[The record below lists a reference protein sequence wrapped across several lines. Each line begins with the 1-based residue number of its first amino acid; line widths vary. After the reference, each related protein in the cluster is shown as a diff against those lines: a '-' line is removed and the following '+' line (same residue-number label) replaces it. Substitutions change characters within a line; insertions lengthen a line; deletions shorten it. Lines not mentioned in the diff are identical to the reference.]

1 MENNKPLLDYMADM
15 ILEDSEKLGTFWC
28 NGCLHSYECNYQ
40 HPRDCVIDFCKKKVS
55 ENIDENVRR

>member
-1 MENNKPLLDYMADM
+1 MENIKPLLDYMADM

-40 HPRDCVIDFCKKKVS
+40 HSRDCVIDFCKIKVGDKYG
-55 ENIDENVRR
+55 DENL

>member
-28 NGCLHSYECNYQ
+28 NGCLKNYDCMYE
-40 HPRDCVIDFCKKKVS
+40 HPRNCVIDFCRKKVG

>member
-28 NGCLHSYECNYQ
+28 NGCLNNYDLSLI
-40 HPRDCVIDFCKKKVS
+40 HI
-55 ENIDENVRR
+55 

>member
-40 HPRDCVIDFCKKKVS
+40 HPRDCVIDFCKIKVG
-55 ENIDENVRR
+55 D

>member
-15 ILEDSEKLGTFWC
+15 ILEDSEELGTFWC
-28 NGCLHSYECNYQ
+28 NGCLNNYDCGYG
-40 HPRDCVIDFCKKKVS
+40 HPRDCVIGFCKEKVS

>member
-28 NGCLHSYECNYQ
+28 NGCLKNYDCMYE
-40 HPRDCVIDFCKKKVS
+40 HPRNCVIDFCKKKVG